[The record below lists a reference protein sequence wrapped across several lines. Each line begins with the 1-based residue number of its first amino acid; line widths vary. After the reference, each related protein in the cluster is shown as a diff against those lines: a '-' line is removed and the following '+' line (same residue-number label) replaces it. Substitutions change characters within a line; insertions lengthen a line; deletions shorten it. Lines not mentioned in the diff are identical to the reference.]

1 MTNLASA
8 FLMPGDLYESTVQ
21 KLYFEMRK
29 ECKVTLVANKNER
42 LEGDVWCLDSLAC
55 EWVGPGI
62 IQWLLRWDHR
72 DCTDAT
78 VIATGDV
85 GFDA

>member
-1 MTNLASA
+1 M
-8 FLMPGDLYESTVQ
+8 Q

-29 ECKVTLVANKNER
+29 ECKATLVANKNER
-42 LEGDVWCLDSLAC
+42 LEGDAWCLDSLIGIR
-55 EWVGPGI
+55 VSPGI

-72 DCTDAT
+72 DCADAT
-78 VIATGDV
+78 VTATVDV

>member
-1 MTNLASA
+1 
-8 FLMPGDLYESTVQ
+8 
-21 KLYFEMRK
+21 MRK
-29 ECKVTLVANKNER
+29 VCKDTLAANKNER
-42 LEGDVWCLDSLAC
+42 LEGDAGSLYALAC
-55 EWVGPGI
+55 ERVRPGI

-72 DCTDAT
+72 DCADAT